1 MARRRENKPISIDVE
16 PFLSI
21 MAIVLKLVTL
31 ILVVIAFRIAVNPH
45 SLKIVAIS
53 ALWDQSAGN
62 MENPKVP
69 SYIDCQED
77 GVVLY
82 PGEKHVT
89 WVEMQRP
96 GSEVEKLLDA
106 IQAKREIDYI
116 VVMVR
121 PKSVKVYRTI
131 RSMIGKRPI
140 DVGYDVVDT
149 DFKVNWDE
157 ASQGLAVGE

>member
-1 MARRRENKPISIDVE
+1 
-16 PFLSI
+16 
-21 MAIVLKLVTL
+21 
-31 ILVVIAFRIAVNPH
+31 
-45 SLKIVAIS
+45 
-53 ALWDQSAGN
+53 
-62 MENPKVP
+62 
-69 SYIDCQED
+69 
-77 GVVLY
+77 
-82 PGEKHVT
+82 
-89 WVEMQRP
+89 VEMQRP